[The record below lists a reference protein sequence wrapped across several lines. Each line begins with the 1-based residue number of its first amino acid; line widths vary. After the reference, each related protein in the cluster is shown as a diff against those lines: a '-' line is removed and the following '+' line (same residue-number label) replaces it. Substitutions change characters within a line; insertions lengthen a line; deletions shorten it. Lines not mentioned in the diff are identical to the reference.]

1 MQADEKL
8 LTLEDVGVTV
18 TQPNGEP
25 KVLLKNVTLSLH
37 ASRATAIVGASGSGK
52 TTLAKAVA
60 GLLPASAT
68 VDGTVSSAGLVG
80 YMFQDAGNALNPTRR
95 VIWQVQEALRAL
107 DVPRKQRHATAL
119 DYLERAEIPDVRRY
133 ARLYP
138 HQLSGGLAQRVLLAA
153 VLAARPAILIAD
165 EPTSALDVTTQARIA
180 TLLRRLVKQDKIGMM
195 LITHDLT
202 VAVKI
207 ADDIGVM
214 YRGELVEHG
223 SVQNVLESPQHAYT
237 RELVGA
243 LPDRVRPRH
252 EEAEAV

>member
-8 LTLEDVGVTV
+8 LNLEGVGVTV
-18 TQPNGEP
+18 TQPNGEQ
-25 KVLLKNVTLSLH
+25 KVLLNNVTLSLH
-37 ASRATAIVGASGSGK
+37 AGRATAIVGASGSGK
-52 TTLAKAVA
+52 TTLAKAAA
-60 GLLPASAT
+60 GLLPDSAT
-68 VDGTVSSAGLVG
+68 VYGRMSSAGPVG

-107 DVPRKQRHATAL
+107 GVPRKQRHAAAL
-119 DYLERAEIPDVRRY
+119 DYLERAEIPDVRQY

-180 TLLRRLVKQDKIGMM
+180 TLLQRLVTEDKIGMM

-207 ADDIGVM
+207 ADDIAVM
-214 YRGELVEHG
+214 YQGELVEHG
-223 SVQNVLESPQHAYT
+223 SAQEVLKSPQHAYT

-243 LPDRVRPRH
+243 LPDHVRPRH
-252 EEAEAV
+252 EEAEAI